1 MATGKETGDFMA
13 HKASADRSRL
23 RSILAGSTGNM
34 VETFDWFVYAAF
46 ALYFAPAFFPKGD
59 QTAQLL
65 GSAAVYA
72 VGFLARPF
80 GAWIMGLYGDRSGRR
95 AAMIA
100 SVALMCLGSLIIGL
114 CPGYAQIGIAAP
126 AILVFARILQGVS
139 MGGEYGASATYLSEM
154 ASRDRRGF
162 WSGVFYSTLMSGQ
175 LLALLLLLA
184 LTALLPP
191 DQMNAWGWRVAF
203 IVGALMA
210 TAVLFM
216 RRGMEETPSFKA
228 RDGSR
233 TATWRLLTEHPRETM
248 MVFGLTAGGTL
259 AYYTFG
265 TYMQK
270 FLVNTSGFS
279 KDQSNLI
286 TTAALACFVLMQP
299 VSGALSD
306 RFGRRALLLAFGVGG
321 VLMTWPVLST
331 LAVTRE
337 PMTAFLLV
345 LGSLAVISGYTSVSA
360 IVKAEMFPTE
370 IRALGV
376 ALPYAIANALFGGSA
391 EFIALSFKKAG
402 FEPGFYI
409 YVTAVIGVSLLTYLL
424 MPDTRRTSRI
434 LED

>member
-1 MATGKETGDFMA
+1 MAQDP
-13 HKASADRSRL
+13 KAERSRL
-23 RSILAGSTGNM
+23 RSILAGSAGNM

-46 ALYFAPAFFPKGD
+46 ALYFAPIFFPKGD

-80 GAWIMGLYGDRSGRR
+80 GAWIMGLYGDRAGRR
-95 AAMIA
+95 AAMILA
-100 SVALMCLGSLIIGL
+100 VGLMCLGSLIIGL
-114 CPGYAQIGIAAP
+114 CPGYAQIGLAAP
-126 AILVFARILQGVS
+126 AILVLARILQGVS

-154 ASRDRRGF
+154 AARDRRGF
-162 WSGVFYSTLMSGQ
+162 WSGIFYSTLMSGQ

-184 LTALLPP
+184 LTAVLPP
-191 DQMNAWGWRVAF
+191 EAMNAWGWRVAF

-210 TAVLFM
+210 TAVLLM
-216 RRGMEETPSFKA
+216 RRGMDETPSFKA

-233 TATWRLLTEHPRETM
+233 TATWRLVTEHPRETL

-279 KDQSNLI
+279 RDQSNLI

-299 VSGALSD
+299 LSGALSD
-306 RFGRRALLLAFGVGG
+306 RFGRRALLLAFGIGG
-321 VLMTWPVLST
+321 VAMTWPVLST
-331 LAVTRE
+331 LAETRE
-337 PMTAFLLV
+337 PLTAFLLV
-345 LGSLAVISGYTSVSA
+345 LGSLAVVSGYTSVSA

-376 ALPYAIANALFGGSA
+376 ALPYAIANALFGGTA
-391 EFIALSFKKAG
+391 EFIALSFKQAG

-409 YVTAVIGVSLLTYLL
+409 YVTAVTGVSLVTYLF

>member
-1 MATGKETGDFMA
+1 MA

-175 LLALLLLLA
+175 LLALILLLA

-331 LAVTRE
+331 LEVTRE

>member
-1 MATGKETGDFMA
+1 MAQDPQAERA
-13 HKASADRSRL
+13 RL
-23 RSILAGSTGNM
+23 RSILAGSAGNM

-46 ALYFAPAFFPKGD
+46 ALYFAPVFFPKGD

-80 GAWIMGLYGDRSGRR
+80 GAWIMGLYGDRAGRR
-95 AAMIA
+95 AAMILA
-100 SVALMCLGSLIIGL
+100 VGLMCLGSLIIGL
-114 CPGYAQIGIAAP
+114 CPGYAQIGLAAP
-126 AILVFARILQGVS
+126 AILVLARILQGVS

-162 WSGVFYSTLMSGQ
+162 WSGIFYSTLMSGQ

-184 LTALLPP
+184 LTSVLPP

-233 TATWRLLTEHPRETM
+233 TATWRLVTDHPRETL

-279 KDQSNLI
+279 RDQSNLI

-299 VSGALSD
+299 LSGALSD
-306 RFGRRALLLAFGVGG
+306 RFGRRALLLAFGIGG
-321 VLMTWPVLST
+321 VAMTWPVLST
-331 LAVTRE
+331 LAVTTD
-337 PMTAFLLV
+337 PVTAFLMV
-345 LGSLAVISGYTSVSA
+345 LGSLAVVSGYTSVSA

-376 ALPYAIANALFGGSA
+376 ALPYAIANALFGGTA
-391 EFIALSFKKAG
+391 EFIALSFKQAG

-409 YVTAVIGVSLLTYLL
+409 YVTVVIGMSLATYMI

-434 LED
+434 IED

>member
-1 MATGKETGDFMA
+1 MAQDP
-13 HKASADRSRL
+13 KAERSRL
-23 RSILAGSTGNM
+23 RSILAGSAGNM

-46 ALYFAPAFFPKGD
+46 ALYFAPIFFPKGD

-80 GAWIMGLYGDRSGRR
+80 GAWIMGLYGDQAGRR
-95 AAMIA
+95 AAMILA
-100 SVALMCLGSLIIGL
+100 VGLMCLGSLIIGL
-114 CPGYAQIGIAAP
+114 CPGYAQIGLAAP
-126 AILVFARILQGVS
+126 AILVLARILQGVS

-162 WSGVFYSTLMSGQ
+162 WSGIFYSTLMSGQ

-184 LTALLPP
+184 LTAVLPP
-191 DQMNAWGWRVAF
+191 EAMNAWGWRVAF

-210 TAVLFM
+210 TAVLLM
-216 RRGMEETPSFKA
+216 RRGMDETPSFKA

-233 TATWRLLTEHPRETM
+233 TATWRLVTEHPRETL

-279 KDQSNLI
+279 RDQSNLI

-299 VSGALSD
+299 LSGALSD
-306 RFGRRALLLAFGVGG
+306 RFGRRALLLAFGIGG
-321 VLMTWPVLST
+321 VAMTWPVLST
-331 LAVTRE
+331 LAETRE
-337 PMTAFLLV
+337 PLTAFLLV
-345 LGSLAVISGYTSVSA
+345 LGSLAVVSGYTSVSA

-376 ALPYAIANALFGGSA
+376 ALPYAIANALFGGTA
-391 EFIALSFKKAG
+391 EFIALSFKQAG
-402 FEPGFYI
+402 FEPGFYV
-409 YVTAVIGVSLLTYLL
+409 YVTAVIGVSLVTYLL

>member
-1 MATGKETGDFMA
+1 MAQDP
-13 HKASADRSRL
+13 KAERSRL
-23 RSILAGSTGNM
+23 RSILAGSAGNM

-46 ALYFAPAFFPKGD
+46 ALYFAPIFFPKGD

-80 GAWIMGLYGDRSGRR
+80 GAWIMGLYGDRAGRR
-95 AAMIA
+95 AAMILA
-100 SVALMCLGSLIIGL
+100 VGLMCLGSLIIGL
-114 CPGYAQIGIAAP
+114 CPGYAQIGLAAP
-126 AILVFARILQGVS
+126 AILVLARILQGVS

-162 WSGVFYSTLMSGQ
+162 WSGIFYSTLMSGQ

-184 LTALLPP
+184 LTAVLPP
-191 DQMNAWGWRVAF
+191 EAMNAWGWRVAF

-210 TAVLFM
+210 TAVLLM
-216 RRGMEETPSFKA
+216 RRGMDETPSFKA

-233 TATWRLLTEHPRETM
+233 TATWRLVTEHPRETL

-279 KDQSNLI
+279 RDQSNLI

-299 VSGALSD
+299 LSGALSD
-306 RFGRRALLLAFGVGG
+306 RFGRRALLLAFGIGG
-321 VLMTWPVLST
+321 VAMTWPVLST
-331 LAVTRE
+331 LAETRE
-337 PMTAFLLV
+337 PLTAFLLV
-345 LGSLAVISGYTSVSA
+345 LGSLAVVSGYTSVSA

-376 ALPYAIANALFGGSA
+376 ALPYAIANALFGGTA
-391 EFIALSFKKAG
+391 EFIALSFKQAG
-402 FEPGFYI
+402 FEPGFYV
-409 YVTAVIGVSLLTYLL
+409 YVTAVIGVSLVTYLL

>member
-1 MATGKETGDFMA
+1 MA
-13 HKASADRSRL
+13 HNQTAGPSRM
-23 RSILAGSTGNM
+23 RSILAASAGNM

-46 ALYFAPAFFPKGD
+46 ALYFAPTFFPKGD

-80 GAWIMGLYGDRSGRR
+80 GAWIMGLYGDRAGRR

-114 CPGYAQIGIAAP
+114 CPGHDQIGLAAP

-154 ASRDRRGF
+154 AARDRRGF
-162 WSGVFYSTLMSGQ
+162 WSGVFYATLMTGQ
-175 LLALLLLLA
+175 LLALLLLLV
-184 LTALLPP
+184 LTAVLTP
-191 DQMNAWGWRVAF
+191 DQMSAWGWRVAF
-203 IVGALMA
+203 IVGALIAA
-210 TAVLFM
+210 TVLLM

-228 RDGSR
+228 RDASP
-233 TATWRLLTEHPRETM
+233 TATLRLVREYPRETLIVM
-248 MVFGLTAGGTL
+248 GLTAGGTL

-286 TTAALACFVLMQP
+286 TTAALAVFVLLQP
-299 VSGALSD
+299 LSGALSD
-306 RFGRRALLLAFGVGG
+306 RFGRRTLLLAFGIGG
-321 VLMTWPVLST
+321 TLMTWPALST
-331 LAVTRE
+331 LAETRD
-337 PMTAFLLV
+337 PWAAFLIV
-345 LGSLAVISGYTSVSA
+345 VGCLAVVSGYTSVSA

-376 ALPYAIANALFGGSA
+376 ALPYAIANALFGGTA
-391 EFIALSFKKAG
+391 ELVALSFKSAG
-402 FEPGFYI
+402 REPGFYI
-409 YVTAVIGVSLLTYLL
+409 YVTAVILLSLATYIL
-424 MPDTRRTSRI
+424 MPDTRRSSRI
-434 LED
+434 RED

>member
-1 MATGKETGDFMA
+1 
-13 HKASADRSRL
+13 
-23 RSILAGSTGNM
+23 M

-46 ALYFAPAFFPKGD
+46 ALYFAPVFFPKGD

-80 GAWIMGLYGDRSGRR
+80 GAWIMGLYGDRAGRR
-95 AAMIA
+95 AAMILA
-100 SVALMCLGSLIIGL
+100 VGLMCLGSLIIGL
-114 CPGYAQIGIAAP
+114 CPGYAQIGLAAP
-126 AILVFARILQGVS
+126 AILVLARILQGVS

-162 WSGVFYSTLMSGQ
+162 WSGIFYSTLMSGQ

-184 LTALLPP
+184 LTSVLPP

-233 TATWRLLTEHPRETM
+233 TATWRLVTDHPRETL

-279 KDQSNLI
+279 RDQSNLI

-299 VSGALSD
+299 LSGALSD
-306 RFGRRALLLAFGVGG
+306 RFGRRALLLAFGIGG
-321 VLMTWPVLST
+321 VAMTWPVLST
-331 LAVTRE
+331 LAGTRE
-337 PMTAFLLV
+337 PLTAFLLV
-345 LGSLAVISGYTSVSA
+345 LGSLAVVSGYTSVSA

-376 ALPYAIANALFGGSA
+376 ALPYAIANALFGGTA
-391 EFIALSFKKAG
+391 EFIALSFKQAG

-409 YVTAVIGVSLLTYLL
+409 YVTVVIGMSLVTYMI

-434 LED
+434 IED

>member
-1 MATGKETGDFMA
+1 MAQDP
-13 HKASADRSRL
+13 KAERSRL
-23 RSILAGSTGNM
+23 RSILAGSAGNM

-46 ALYFAPAFFPKGD
+46 ALYFAPIFFPKGD

-80 GAWIMGLYGDRSGRR
+80 GAWIMGLYGDQAGRR
-95 AAMIA
+95 AAMILA
-100 SVALMCLGSLIIGL
+100 VGLMCLGSLIIGL
-114 CPGYAQIGIAAP
+114 CPGYAQIGLAAP
-126 AILVFARILQGVS
+126 AILVLARILQGVS

-154 ASRDRRGF
+154 AARDRRGF
-162 WSGVFYSTLMSGQ
+162 WSGIFYSTLMSGQ

-184 LTALLPP
+184 LTAVLPP
-191 DQMNAWGWRVAF
+191 EAMNAWGWRVAF

-210 TAVLFM
+210 TAVLLM
-216 RRGMEETPSFKA
+216 RRGMDETPSFKA

-233 TATWRLLTEHPRETM
+233 TATWRLVTEHPRETL

-279 KDQSNLI
+279 RDQSNLI

-299 VSGALSD
+299 LSGALSD
-306 RFGRRALLLAFGVGG
+306 RFGRRALLLAFGIGG
-321 VLMTWPVLST
+321 VAMTWPVLST
-331 LAVTRE
+331 LAETRE
-337 PMTAFLLV
+337 PLTAFLLV
-345 LGSLAVISGYTSVSA
+345 LGSLAVVSGYTSVSA

-376 ALPYAIANALFGGSA
+376 ALPYAIANALFGGTA
-391 EFIALSFKKAG
+391 EFIALSFKQAG
-402 FEPGFYI
+402 FEPGFYV
-409 YVTAVIGVSLLTYLL
+409 YVTAVIGVSLVTYLL

>member
-1 MATGKETGDFMA
+1 MAQDP
-13 HKASADRSRL
+13 KAERSRL
-23 RSILAGSTGNM
+23 RSILAGSAGNM

-46 ALYFAPAFFPKGD
+46 ALYFAPIFFPKGD

-80 GAWIMGLYGDRSGRR
+80 GAWIMGLYGDRAGRR
-95 AAMIA
+95 AAMILA
-100 SVALMCLGSLIIGL
+100 VGLMCLGSLIIGL
-114 CPGYAQIGIAAP
+114 CPGYAQIGLAAP
-126 AILVFARILQGVS
+126 AILVLARILQGVS

-162 WSGVFYSTLMSGQ
+162 WSGIFYSTLMSGQ

-184 LTALLPP
+184 LTAVLPP
-191 DQMNAWGWRVAF
+191 EAMNAWGWRVAF

-210 TAVLFM
+210 TAVLLM
-216 RRGMEETPSFKA
+216 RRGMDETPSFKA

-233 TATWRLLTEHPRETM
+233 TATWRLVTEHPRETL

-279 KDQSNLI
+279 RDQSNLI

-299 VSGALSD
+299 LSGALSD
-306 RFGRRALLLAFGVGG
+306 RFGRRALLLAFGIGG
-321 VLMTWPVLST
+321 VAMTWPVLST
-331 LAVTRE
+331 LAVTRD
-337 PMTAFLLV
+337 PLAAFLMV
-345 LGSLAVISGYTSVSA
+345 LGSLAVVSGYTSVSA

-376 ALPYAIANALFGGSA
+376 ALPYAIANALFGGTA
-391 EFIALSFKKAG
+391 EFIALSFKQAG

-409 YVTAVIGVSLLTYLL
+409 YVTAVIGVSLVTYLF

>member
-1 MATGKETGDFMA
+1 MA

-184 LTALLPP
+184 LTSLLPP

>member
-1 MATGKETGDFMA
+1 MAQDPQAERA
-13 HKASADRSRL
+13 RL
-23 RSILAGSTGNM
+23 RSILAGSAGNM

-46 ALYFAPAFFPKGD
+46 ALYFAPVFFPKGD

-80 GAWIMGLYGDRSGRR
+80 GAWIMGLYGDRAGRR
-95 AAMIA
+95 AAMILA
-100 SVALMCLGSLIIGL
+100 VGLMCLGSLIIGL
-114 CPGYAQIGIAAP
+114 CPGYAQIGLAAP
-126 AILVFARILQGVS
+126 AILVLARILQGVS

-162 WSGVFYSTLMSGQ
+162 WSGIFYSTLMSGQ

-184 LTALLPP
+184 LTSVLPP

-233 TATWRLLTEHPRETM
+233 TATWRLVTDHPRETL

-279 KDQSNLI
+279 RDQSNLI

-299 VSGALSD
+299 LSGALSD
-306 RFGRRALLLAFGVGG
+306 RFGRRALLLAFGIGG
-321 VLMTWPVLST
+321 VAMTWPVLST
-331 LAVTRE
+331 LAGTRE
-337 PMTAFLLV
+337 PLTAFLLV
-345 LGSLAVISGYTSVSA
+345 LGSLAVVSGYTSVSA

-376 ALPYAIANALFGGSA
+376 ALPYAIANALFGGTA
-391 EFIALSFKKAG
+391 EFIALSFKQAG

-409 YVTAVIGVSLLTYLL
+409 YVTVVIGMSLVTYMI

-434 LED
+434 IED

>member
-1 MATGKETGDFMA
+1 MAQDPQAERA
-13 HKASADRSRL
+13 RL
-23 RSILAGSTGNM
+23 RSILAGSAGNM

-46 ALYFAPAFFPKGD
+46 ALYFAPVFFPKGD

-80 GAWIMGLYGDRSGRR
+80 GAWIMGLYGDRAGRR
-95 AAMIA
+95 AAMILA
-100 SVALMCLGSLIIGL
+100 VGLMCLGSLIIGL
-114 CPGYAQIGIAAP
+114 CPGYAQIGLAAP
-126 AILVFARILQGVS
+126 AILVLARILQGVS

-162 WSGVFYSTLMSGQ
+162 WSGIFYSTLMSGQ

-184 LTALLPP
+184 LTAILPP
-191 DQMNAWGWRVAF
+191 EQMNAWGWRVAF

-210 TAVLFM
+210 TAVLVM

-233 TATWRLLTEHPRETM
+233 TATWRLVSEHPRETM

-279 KDQSNLI
+279 RDQSNLI

-299 VSGALSD
+299 LSGALSD
-306 RFGRRALLLAFGVGG
+306 RFGRRALLLAFGIGG
-321 VLMTWPVLST
+321 VAMTWPVLST
-331 LAVTRE
+331 LAETRE
-337 PMTAFLLV
+337 PLTAFLLV
-345 LGSLAVISGYTSVSA
+345 LGSLAVVSGYTSVSA

-376 ALPYAIANALFGGSA
+376 ALPYAIANALFGGTA
-391 EFIALSFKKAG
+391 EFIALSFKQAG

-409 YVTAVIGVSLLTYLL
+409 YVTVVIGMSLATYLV

-434 LED
+434 IED

>member
-1 MATGKETGDFMA
+1 MPDTT
-13 HKASADRSRL
+13 ADRSRL
-23 RSILAGSTGNM
+23 RSILAGSAGNM

-46 ALYFAPAFFPKGD
+46 ALYFAPVFFPKGD

-95 AAMIA
+95 SAMIV
-100 SVALMCLGSLIIGL
+100 SVSLMCLGSLIIGL
-114 CPGYAQIGIAAP
+114 CPGHARIGVAAP
-126 AILVFARILQGVS
+126 TILVLARVLQGIS

-154 ASRDRRGF
+154 AARDRRGF
-162 WSGVFYSTLMSGQ
+162 WSGVFYATLMTGQ
-175 LLALLLLLA
+175 LLALVLLLA
-184 LTALLPP
+184 LTAILSP

-203 IVGALMA
+203 IAGALIAA
-210 TAVLFM
+210 TVLLM
-216 RRGMEETPSFKA
+216 RRGMDETPSFKA
-228 RDGSR
+228 RDASP
-233 TATWRLLTEHPRETM
+233 TATWRLVREHPRETLT
-248 MVFGLTAGGTL
+248 VLGLTAGGTL

-270 FLVNTSGFS
+270 FLVNTSGFT

-286 TTAALACFVLMQP
+286 TTAALAVFVLLQP
-299 VSGALSD
+299 LAGALSD
-306 RFGRRALLLAFGVGG
+306 RVGRRVLLLAFGIGG
-321 VLMTWPVLST
+321 VLMTWPALST
-331 LAVTRE
+331 LAGLRD
-337 PMTAFLLV
+337 PLAAFLV
-345 LGSLAVISGYTSVSA
+345 VVGCLAVVSGYTSVSA

-376 ALPYAIANALFGGSA
+376 ALPYAIANALFGGTA

-402 FEPGFYI
+402 FEPGFYA
-409 YVTAVIGVSLLTYLL
+409 YVTGVIGLSLVTYLL

-434 LED
+434 RED

>member
-1 MATGKETGDFMA
+1 
-13 HKASADRSRL
+13 
-23 RSILAGSTGNM
+23 
-34 VETFDWFVYAAF
+34 
-46 ALYFAPAFFPKGD
+46 
-59 QTAQLL
+59 
-65 GSAAVYA
+65 

>member
-1 MATGKETGDFMA
+1 MA

-175 LLALLLLLA
+175 LLALILLLA

-331 LAVTRE
+331 LAVTRD

>member
-1 MATGKETGDFMA
+1 MAQDPQAE
-13 HKASADRSRL
+13 RSRL
-23 RSILAGSTGNM
+23 RSILAGSAGNM

-46 ALYFAPAFFPKGD
+46 ALYFAPVFFPKGD

-80 GAWIMGLYGDRSGRR
+80 GAWIMGLYGDRAGRR
-95 AAMIA
+95 AAMI
-100 SVALMCLGSLIIGL
+100 VAVGLMCLGSLIIGL
-114 CPGYAQIGIAAP
+114 CPGYAQIGLAAP
-126 AILVFARILQGVS
+126 AILVLARILQGVS

-162 WSGVFYSTLMSGQ
+162 WSGIFYSTLMSGQ

-184 LTALLPP
+184 LTAVLPP
-191 DQMNAWGWRVAF
+191 EQMNAWGWRVAF

-210 TAVLFM
+210 TAVLVM

-233 TATWRLLTEHPRETM
+233 TATWRLVSEHPRETM

-279 KDQSNLI
+279 RDQSNLI

-299 VSGALSD
+299 LSGALSD
-306 RFGRRALLLAFGVGG
+306 RFGRRALLLAFGIGG
-321 VLMTWPVLST
+321 VAMTWPVLST
-331 LAVTRE
+331 LAETRE
-337 PMTAFLLV
+337 PLTAFLLV
-345 LGSLAVISGYTSVSA
+345 LGSLAVVSGYTSVSA

-376 ALPYAIANALFGGSA
+376 ALPYAIANALFGGTA
-391 EFIALSFKKAG
+391 EFIALSFKQAG

-409 YVTAVIGVSLLTYLL
+409 YVTAVIGVSLVTYLL

>member
-1 MATGKETGDFMA
+1 
-13 HKASADRSRL
+13 
-23 RSILAGSTGNM
+23 M

-46 ALYFAPAFFPKGD
+46 ALYFAPIFFPKGD

-80 GAWIMGLYGDRSGRR
+80 GAWIMGLYGDRAGRR
-95 AAMIA
+95 AAMILA
-100 SVALMCLGSLIIGL
+100 VGLMCLGSLIIGL
-114 CPGYAQIGIAAP
+114 CPGYAQIGLAAP
-126 AILVFARILQGVS
+126 AILVLARILQGVS

-154 ASRDRRGF
+154 AARDRRGF
-162 WSGVFYSTLMSGQ
+162 WSGIFYSTLMSGQ

-184 LTALLPP
+184 LTAVLPP
-191 DQMNAWGWRVAF
+191 EAMNAWGWRVAF

-210 TAVLFM
+210 TAVLLM
-216 RRGMEETPSFKA
+216 RRGMDETPSFKA

-233 TATWRLLTEHPRETM
+233 TATWRLVTEHPRETL

-279 KDQSNLI
+279 RDQSNLI

-299 VSGALSD
+299 LSGALSD
-306 RFGRRALLLAFGVGG
+306 RFGRRALLLAFGIGG
-321 VLMTWPVLST
+321 VAMTWPVLST
-331 LAVTRE
+331 LAETRE
-337 PMTAFLLV
+337 PLTAFLLV
-345 LGSLAVISGYTSVSA
+345 LGSLAVVSGYTSVSA

-376 ALPYAIANALFGGSA
+376 ALPYAIANALFGGTA
-391 EFIALSFKKAG
+391 EFIALSFKQAG

-409 YVTAVIGVSLLTYLL
+409 YVTVVIGMSLVTYMI

-434 LED
+434 IED

>member
-1 MATGKETGDFMA
+1 MA

-376 ALPYAIANALFGGSA
+376 ALPYAIANALFGGTA
-391 EFIALSFKKAG
+391 EFIALSFKQAG

-409 YVTAVIGVSLLTYLL
+409 YVTVVIGMSLVTYLI

>member
-1 MATGKETGDFMA
+1 MAQDPQAE
-13 HKASADRSRL
+13 RSRL
-23 RSILAGSTGNM
+23 RSILAGSAGNM

-46 ALYFAPAFFPKGD
+46 ALYFAPVFFPKGD

-80 GAWIMGLYGDRSGRR
+80 GAWIMGLYGDRAGRR
-95 AAMIA
+95 AAMILA
-100 SVALMCLGSLIIGL
+100 VGLMCLGSLIIGL
-114 CPGYAQIGIAAP
+114 CPGYAQIGLAAP
-126 AILVFARILQGVS
+126 AILVLARILQGVS

-162 WSGVFYSTLMSGQ
+162 WSGIFYSTLMSGQ

-184 LTALLPP
+184 LTSVLPP

-233 TATWRLLTEHPRETM
+233 TATWRLVTDHPRETL

-279 KDQSNLI
+279 RDQSNLI

-299 VSGALSD
+299 LSGALSD
-306 RFGRRALLLAFGVGG
+306 RFGRRALLLAFGIGG
-321 VLMTWPVLST
+321 VAMTWPVLST
-331 LAVTRE
+331 LAGTRE
-337 PMTAFLLV
+337 PLTAFLLV
-345 LGSLAVISGYTSVSA
+345 LGSLAVVSGYTSVSA

-376 ALPYAIANALFGGSA
+376 ALPYAIANALFGGTA
-391 EFIALSFKKAG
+391 EFIALSFKQAG

-409 YVTAVIGVSLLTYLL
+409 YVTVVIGMSLVTYLI

>member
-1 MATGKETGDFMA
+1 MAQDPQAE
-13 HKASADRSRL
+13 RSRL
-23 RSILAGSTGNM
+23 RSILAGSAGNM

-46 ALYFAPAFFPKGD
+46 ALYFAPVFFPKGD

-80 GAWIMGLYGDRSGRR
+80 GAWIMGLYGDRAGRR
-95 AAMIA
+95 AAMILA
-100 SVALMCLGSLIIGL
+100 VGLMCLGSLIIGL
-114 CPGYAQIGIAAP
+114 CPGYAQIGLAAP
-126 AILVFARILQGVS
+126 AILVLARILQGVS

-162 WSGVFYSTLMSGQ
+162 WSGIFYSTLMSGQ

-184 LTALLPP
+184 LTSVLPP

-233 TATWRLLTEHPRETM
+233 TATWRLVTDHPRETL

-279 KDQSNLI
+279 RDQSNLI

-299 VSGALSD
+299 LSGALSD
-306 RFGRRALLLAFGVGG
+306 RFGRRALLLAFGIGG
-321 VLMTWPVLST
+321 VAMTWPVLST
-331 LAVTRE
+331 LAVTTD
-337 PMTAFLLV
+337 PVTAFLMV
-345 LGSLAVISGYTSVSA
+345 LGSLAVVSGYTSVSA

-376 ALPYAIANALFGGSA
+376 ALPYAIANALFGGTA
-391 EFIALSFKKAG
+391 EFIALSFKQAG

-409 YVTAVIGVSLLTYLL
+409 YVTVVIGMSLVTYLI

>member
-1 MATGKETGDFMA
+1 MAQEP
-13 HKASADRSRL
+13 KAERSRL
-23 RSILAGSTGNM
+23 RSILAGSAGNM

-46 ALYFAPAFFPKGD
+46 ALYFAPIFFPKGD

-80 GAWIMGLYGDRSGRR
+80 GAWIMGLYGDRAGRR
-95 AAMIA
+95 AAMILA
-100 SVALMCLGSLIIGL
+100 VGLMCLGSLIIGL
-114 CPGYAQIGIAAP
+114 CPGYAQIGLAAP
-126 AILVFARILQGVS
+126 AILVLARILQGVS

-154 ASRDRRGF
+154 AARDRRGF
-162 WSGVFYSTLMSGQ
+162 WSGIFYSTLMSGQ

-184 LTALLPP
+184 LTAVLPP
-191 DQMNAWGWRVAF
+191 EAMNAWGWRVAF

-210 TAVLFM
+210 TAVLLM
-216 RRGMEETPSFKA
+216 RRGMDETPSFKA

-233 TATWRLLTEHPRETM
+233 TATWRLVTEHPRETL

-279 KDQSNLI
+279 RDQSNLI
-286 TTAALACFVLMQP
+286 TTAALGCFVLMQP
-299 VSGALSD
+299 LSGALSD
-306 RFGRRALLLAFGVGG
+306 RFGRRALLLAFGIGG
-321 VLMTWPVLST
+321 VAMTWPVLST
-331 LAVTRE
+331 LAETRE
-337 PMTAFLLV
+337 PLTAFLLV
-345 LGSLAVISGYTSVSA
+345 LGSLAVVSGYTSVSA

-376 ALPYAIANALFGGSA
+376 ALPYAIANALFGGTA
-391 EFIALSFKKAG
+391 EFIALSFKQAG

-409 YVTAVIGVSLLTYLL
+409 YVTAVIGVSLVTYLF

>member
-1 MATGKETGDFMA
+1 MA

-154 ASRDRRGF
+154 ASRNRRGF

>member
-1 MATGKETGDFMA
+1 MAQDPQAE
-13 HKASADRSRL
+13 RSRL
-23 RSILAGSTGNM
+23 RSILAGSAGNM

-46 ALYFAPAFFPKGD
+46 ALYFAPVFFPKGD

-80 GAWIMGLYGDRSGRR
+80 GAWIMGLYGDRAGRR
-95 AAMIA
+95 AAMILA
-100 SVALMCLGSLIIGL
+100 VGLMCLGSLIIGL
-114 CPGYAQIGIAAP
+114 CPGYAQIGLAAP
-126 AILVFARILQGVS
+126 AILVLARILQGVS

-162 WSGVFYSTLMSGQ
+162 WSGIFYSTLMSGQ

-184 LTALLPP
+184 LTSVLPP

-233 TATWRLLTEHPRETM
+233 TATWRLVTDHPRETL

-279 KDQSNLI
+279 RDQSNLI

-299 VSGALSD
+299 LSGALSD
-306 RFGRRALLLAFGVGG
+306 RFGRRALLLAFGIGG
-321 VLMTWPVLST
+321 VAMTWPVLST
-331 LAVTRE
+331 LAGTRE
-337 PMTAFLLV
+337 PLTAFLLV
-345 LGSLAVISGYTSVSA
+345 LGSLAVVSGYTSVSA

-376 ALPYAIANALFGGSA
+376 ALPYAIANALFGGTA
-391 EFIALSFKKAG
+391 EFIALSFKQAG

-409 YVTAVIGVSLLTYLL
+409 YVTVVIGMSLVTYMI

-434 LED
+434 IED

>member
-1 MATGKETGDFMA
+1 MA

-175 LLALLLLLA
+175 LLALFLLLA

-233 TATWRLLTEHPRETM
+233 TATLRLLTEHPRETM

-321 VLMTWPVLST
+321 VLMTWPVLTT

-337 PMTAFLLV
+337 PLTAFLLV

-409 YVTAVIGVSLLTYLL
+409 YVTAVIGLSLLTYLL

>member
-1 MATGKETGDFMA
+1 MAQDP
-13 HKASADRSRL
+13 KAERSRL
-23 RSILAGSTGNM
+23 RSILAGSAGNM

-46 ALYFAPAFFPKGD
+46 ALYFAPIFFPKGD

-80 GAWIMGLYGDRSGRR
+80 GAWIMGLYGDRAGRR
-95 AAMIA
+95 AAMILA
-100 SVALMCLGSLIIGL
+100 VGLMCLGSLIIGL
-114 CPGYAQIGIAAP
+114 CPGYAQIGLAAP
-126 AILVFARILQGVS
+126 AILVLARILQGVS

-154 ASRDRRGF
+154 AARDRRGF
-162 WSGVFYSTLMSGQ
+162 WSGIFYSTLMSGQ

-184 LTALLPP
+184 LTAVLPP
-191 DQMNAWGWRVAF
+191 EAMNAWGWRVAF

-210 TAVLFM
+210 TAVLLM
-216 RRGMEETPSFKA
+216 RRGMDETPSFKA

-233 TATWRLLTEHPRETM
+233 TATWRLVTEHPRETL

-279 KDQSNLI
+279 RDQSNLI

-299 VSGALSD
+299 LSGALSD
-306 RFGRRALLLAFGVGG
+306 RFGRRALLLAFGIGG
-321 VLMTWPVLST
+321 VAMTWPVLST
-331 LAVTRE
+331 LAETRE
-337 PMTAFLLV
+337 PLTAFLLV
-345 LGSLAVISGYTSVSA
+345 LGSLAVVSGYTSVSA

-376 ALPYAIANALFGGSA
+376 ALPYAIANALFGGTA
-391 EFIALSFKKAG
+391 EFIALSFKQAG

-409 YVTAVIGVSLLTYLL
+409 YVTAVIGVSLVTYLL

>member
-1 MATGKETGDFMA
+1 MAQDP
-13 HKASADRSRL
+13 KAERSRL
-23 RSILAGSTGNM
+23 RSILAGSAGNM

-46 ALYFAPAFFPKGD
+46 ALYFAPIFFPKGD

-80 GAWIMGLYGDRSGRR
+80 GAWIMGLYGDRAGRR
-95 AAMIA
+95 AAMILA
-100 SVALMCLGSLIIGL
+100 VGLMCLGSLIIGL
-114 CPGYAQIGIAAP
+114 CPGYAQIGLAAP
-126 AILVFARILQGVS
+126 AILVLARILQGVS

-162 WSGVFYSTLMSGQ
+162 WSGIFYSTLMSGQ

-184 LTALLPP
+184 LTAVLPP
-191 DQMNAWGWRVAF
+191 EAMNAWGWRVAF

-210 TAVLFM
+210 TAVLLM
-216 RRGMEETPSFKA
+216 RRGMDETPSFKA

-233 TATWRLLTEHPRETM
+233 TATWRLVTEHPRETL

-279 KDQSNLI
+279 RDQSNLI

-299 VSGALSD
+299 LSGALSD
-306 RFGRRALLLAFGVGG
+306 RFGRRALLLAFGIGG
-321 VLMTWPVLST
+321 VAMTCPVLST
-331 LAVTRE
+331 LAETRE
-337 PMTAFLLV
+337 PLTAFLLV
-345 LGSLAVISGYTSVSA
+345 LGSLAVVSGYTSVSA

-376 ALPYAIANALFGGSA
+376 ALPYAIANALFGGTA
-391 EFIALSFKKAG
+391 EFIALSFKQAG
-402 FEPGFYI
+402 FEPGFYV
-409 YVTAVIGVSLLTYLL
+409 YVTAVIGVSLVTYLL

>member
-1 MATGKETGDFMA
+1 
-13 HKASADRSRL
+13 
-23 RSILAGSTGNM
+23 
-34 VETFDWFVYAAF
+34 
-46 ALYFAPAFFPKGD
+46 
-59 QTAQLL
+59 
-65 GSAAVYA
+65 
-72 VGFLARPF
+72 
-80 GAWIMGLYGDRSGRR
+80 
-95 AAMIA
+95 
-100 SVALMCLGSLIIGL
+100 
-114 CPGYAQIGIAAP
+114 
-126 AILVFARILQGVS
+126 

-162 WSGVFYSTLMSGQ
+162 WSGIFYSTLMSGQ

-184 LTALLPP
+184 LTSVLPP

-233 TATWRLLTEHPRETM
+233 TATWRLVTDHPRETL

-279 KDQSNLI
+279 RDQSNLI

-299 VSGALSD
+299 LSGALSD
-306 RFGRRALLLAFGVGG
+306 RFGRRALLLAFGIGG
-321 VLMTWPVLST
+321 VAMTWPVLST
-331 LAVTRE
+331 LAETRE
-337 PMTAFLLV
+337 PLTAFLLV
-345 LGSLAVISGYTSVSA
+345 LGSLAVVSGYTSVSA

-376 ALPYAIANALFGGSA
+376 ALPYAIANALFGGTA
-391 EFIALSFKKAG
+391 EFIALSFKQAG

-409 YVTAVIGVSLLTYLL
+409 YVTVVIGMSLVTYLI

>member
-1 MATGKETGDFMA
+1 MAQDP
-13 HKASADRSRL
+13 KAERSRL
-23 RSILAGSTGNM
+23 RSILAGSAGNM

-46 ALYFAPAFFPKGD
+46 ALYFAPIFFPKGD

-80 GAWIMGLYGDRSGRR
+80 GAWIMGLYGDRAGRR
-95 AAMIA
+95 AAMILA
-100 SVALMCLGSLIIGL
+100 VGLMCLGSLIIGL
-114 CPGYAQIGIAAP
+114 CPGYAQIGLAAP
-126 AILVFARILQGVS
+126 AILVLARILQGVS

-154 ASRDRRGF
+154 AARDRRGF
-162 WSGVFYSTLMSGQ
+162 WSGIFYSTLMSGQ

-184 LTALLPP
+184 LTAVLPP
-191 DQMNAWGWRVAF
+191 EAMNAWGWRVAF

-210 TAVLFM
+210 TAVLLM
-216 RRGMEETPSFKA
+216 RRGMDETPSFKA

-233 TATWRLLTEHPRETM
+233 TATWRLVTEHPRETL

-270 FLVNTSGFS
+270 FLVDTSGFS
-279 KDQSNLI
+279 RDQSNLI

-299 VSGALSD
+299 LSGALSD
-306 RFGRRALLLAFGVGG
+306 RFGRRALLLAFGIGG
-321 VLMTWPVLST
+321 VAMTWPVLST
-331 LAVTRE
+331 LAETRE
-337 PMTAFLLV
+337 PLTAFLLV
-345 LGSLAVISGYTSVSA
+345 LGSLAVVSGYTSVSA

-376 ALPYAIANALFGGSA
+376 ALPYAIANALFGGTA
-391 EFIALSFKKAG
+391 EFIALSFKQAG
-402 FEPGFYI
+402 FEPGFYV
-409 YVTAVIGVSLLTYLL
+409 YVTAVIGVSLVTYLF

>member
-1 MATGKETGDFMA
+1 MAQDP
-13 HKASADRSRL
+13 KAERSRL
-23 RSILAGSTGNM
+23 RSILAGSAGNM

-46 ALYFAPAFFPKGD
+46 ALYFAPIFFPKGD

-80 GAWIMGLYGDRSGRR
+80 GAWIMGLYGDRAGRR
-95 AAMIA
+95 AAMILA
-100 SVALMCLGSLIIGL
+100 VGLMCLGSLVIGL
-114 CPGYAQIGIAAP
+114 CPGYAQIGLAAP
-126 AILVFARILQGVS
+126 AILVLARILQGVS

-154 ASRDRRGF
+154 AARDRRGF
-162 WSGVFYSTLMSGQ
+162 WSGIFYSTLMSGQ

-184 LTALLPP
+184 LTAVLPP
-191 DQMNAWGWRVAF
+191 EAMNAWGWRVAF

-210 TAVLFM
+210 TAVLLM
-216 RRGMEETPSFKA
+216 RRGMDETPSFKA

-233 TATWRLLTEHPRETM
+233 TATWRLVTEHPRETL

-279 KDQSNLI
+279 RDQSNLI

-299 VSGALSD
+299 LSGALSD
-306 RFGRRALLLAFGVGG
+306 RFGRRALLLAFGIGG
-321 VLMTWPVLST
+321 VAMTWPVLST
-331 LAVTRE
+331 LAETRE
-337 PMTAFLLV
+337 PLTAFLLV
-345 LGSLAVISGYTSVSA
+345 LGSLAVVSGYTSVSA

-376 ALPYAIANALFGGSA
+376 ALPYAIANALFGGTA
-391 EFIALSFKKAG
+391 EFIALSFKQAG

-409 YVTAVIGVSLLTYLL
+409 YVTAVIGVSLVTYLL

>member
-1 MATGKETGDFMA
+1 MAQDPQAE
-13 HKASADRSRL
+13 RSRL
-23 RSILAGSTGNM
+23 RSILAGSAGNM

-46 ALYFAPAFFPKGD
+46 ALYFAPVFFPKGD

-80 GAWIMGLYGDRSGRR
+80 GAWIMGLYGDRAGRR
-95 AAMIA
+95 AAMILA
-100 SVALMCLGSLIIGL
+100 VGLMCLGSLIIGL
-114 CPGYAQIGIAAP
+114 CPGYAQIGLAAP
-126 AILVFARILQGVS
+126 AILVLARILQGVS

-162 WSGVFYSTLMSGQ
+162 WSGIFYSTLMSGR

-184 LTALLPP
+184 LTSVLPP

-233 TATWRLLTEHPRETM
+233 TATWRLVTDHPRETL

-279 KDQSNLI
+279 RDQSNLI

-299 VSGALSD
+299 LSGALSD
-306 RFGRRALLLAFGVGG
+306 RFGRRALLLAFGIGG
-321 VLMTWPVLST
+321 VAMTWPVLST
-331 LAVTRE
+331 LAVTTD
-337 PMTAFLLV
+337 PVTAFLMV
-345 LGSLAVISGYTSVSA
+345 LGSLAVVSGYTSVSA

-376 ALPYAIANALFGGSA
+376 ALPYAIANALFGGTA
-391 EFIALSFKKAG
+391 EFIALSFKQAG

-409 YVTAVIGVSLLTYLL
+409 YVTVVIGMSLG
-424 MPDTRRTSRI
+424 
-434 LED
+434 

>member
-1 MATGKETGDFMA
+1 MA

-175 LLALLLLLA
+175 LLALILLLA

>member
-1 MATGKETGDFMA
+1 MAQDPQAE
-13 HKASADRSRL
+13 RSRL
-23 RSILAGSTGNM
+23 RSILAGSGGNM

-46 ALYFAPAFFPKGD
+46 ALYFAPVFFPKGD

-80 GAWIMGLYGDRSGRR
+80 GAWIMGLYGDRAGRR
-95 AAMIA
+95 AAMI
-100 SVALMCLGSLIIGL
+100 VAVGLMCLGSLIIGL
-114 CPGYAQIGIAAP
+114 CPGYAQIGLAAP
-126 AILVFARILQGVS
+126 AILVLARILQGVS

-162 WSGVFYSTLMSGQ
+162 WSGIFYSTLMSGQ

-184 LTALLPP
+184 LTAVLPP
-191 DQMNAWGWRVAF
+191 EQMNAWGWRVAF

-210 TAVLFM
+210 TAVLVM

-233 TATWRLLTEHPRETM
+233 TATWRLVSEHPRETM

-279 KDQSNLI
+279 RDQSNLI

-299 VSGALSD
+299 LSGALSD
-306 RFGRRALLLAFGVGG
+306 RFGRRALLLAFGIGG
-321 VLMTWPVLST
+321 VAMTWPVLST
-331 LAVTRE
+331 LAETRE
-337 PMTAFLLV
+337 PLTAFLLV
-345 LGSLAVISGYTSVSA
+345 LGSLAVVSGYTSVSA

-376 ALPYAIANALFGGSA
+376 ALPYAIANALFGGTA

-409 YVTAVIGVSLLTYLL
+409 YVTAVIGMSLVTYLI

>member
-1 MATGKETGDFMA
+1 MAQDPQAE
-13 HKASADRSRL
+13 RSRL
-23 RSILAGSTGNM
+23 RSILAGSAGNM

-46 ALYFAPAFFPKGD
+46 ALYFAPVFFPKGD

-80 GAWIMGLYGDRSGRR
+80 GAWIMGLYGDRAGRR
-95 AAMIA
+95 AAMI
-100 SVALMCLGSLIIGL
+100 VAVGLMCLGSLIIGL
-114 CPGYAQIGIAAP
+114 CPGYAQIGLAAP
-126 AILVFARILQGVS
+126 AILVLARILQGVS

-154 ASRDRRGF
+154 AARDRRGF
-162 WSGVFYSTLMSGQ
+162 WSGIFYSTLMSGQ

-184 LTALLPP
+184 LTAILPP
-191 DQMNAWGWRVAF
+191 EQMNAWGWRVAF
-203 IVGALMA
+203 IIGALMA
-210 TAVLFM
+210 TAVLLM

-233 TATWRLLTEHPRETM
+233 TATWRLVTEHPRETL

-279 KDQSNLI
+279 RDQSNLI

-299 VSGALSD
+299 LSGALSD
-306 RFGRRALLLAFGVGG
+306 RFGRRALLLAFGIGG
-321 VLMTWPVLST
+321 VAMTWPVLST
-331 LAVTRE
+331 LAETRE
-337 PMTAFLLV
+337 PLTAFLLV
-345 LGSLAVISGYTSVSA
+345 LGSLAVVSGYTSVSA

-376 ALPYAIANALFGGSA
+376 ALPYAIANALFGGTA
-391 EFIALSFKKAG
+391 EFIALSFKQAG

-409 YVTAVIGVSLLTYLL
+409 YVTVVIGMSLVTYLI

>member
-1 MATGKETGDFMA
+1 MTQDP
-13 HKASADRSRL
+13 KAERSRL
-23 RSILAGSTGNM
+23 RSILAGSAGNM

-46 ALYFAPAFFPKGD
+46 ALYFAPVFFPQGD

-80 GAWIMGLYGDRSGRR
+80 GAWIMGLYGDRAGRR
-95 AAMIA
+95 AAMI
-100 SVALMCLGSLIIGL
+100 VAVGLMCLGSLIIGL
-114 CPGYAQIGIAAP
+114 CPGYAQIGLAAP
-126 AILVFARILQGVS
+126 AILVLARILQGVS

-162 WSGVFYSTLMSGQ
+162 WSGIFYSTLMSGQ

-184 LTALLPP
+184 LTAVLPP
-191 DQMNAWGWRVAF
+191 EAMNAWGWRVAF

-210 TAVLFM
+210 TAVLLM

-233 TATWRLLTEHPRETM
+233 TATWRLVTDHPSETL

-279 KDQSNLI
+279 RDQSNLI

-299 VSGALSD
+299 LSGALSD
-306 RFGRRALLLAFGVGG
+306 RFGRRALLLAFGIGG
-321 VLMTWPVLST
+321 VAMTWPVLST
-331 LAVTRE
+331 LAVTRD
-337 PMTAFLLV
+337 PLTAFLLV
-345 LGSLAVISGYTSVSA
+345 LGSLAVVSGYTSVSA

-376 ALPYAIANALFGGSA
+376 ALPYAIANALFGGTA
-391 EFIALSFKKAG
+391 EFIALSFKQSG

-409 YVTAVIGVSLLTYLL
+409 YVTAVIGVSLVTYLL

>member
-1 MATGKETGDFMA
+1 MAQDQT
-13 HKASADRSRL
+13 SDRSRL
-23 RSILAGSTGNM
+23 RSILAGSAGNM

-46 ALYFAPAFFPKGD
+46 ALYFAPVFFPKGD

-80 GAWIMGLYGDRSGRR
+80 GAWIMGLYGDRAGRR
-95 AAMIA
+95 AAMI
-100 SVALMCLGSLIIGL
+100 VAVGLMCLGSLIIGL
-114 CPGYAQIGIAAP
+114 CPGYAQIGLAAP
-126 AILVFARILQGVS
+126 AILVLARILQGVS

-162 WSGVFYSTLMSGQ
+162 WSGIFYSTLMSGQ
-175 LLALLLLLA
+175 LLALFLLLA
-184 LTALLPP
+184 LTAVLTPE
-191 DQMNAWGWRVAF
+191 QMNDWGWRIAF

-210 TAVLFM
+210 TAVLLM

-233 TATWRLLTEHPRETM
+233 TATWRLVTEHPRETL

-279 KDQSNLI
+279 RDQSNLI

-299 VSGALSD
+299 LSGALSD

-321 VLMTWPVLST
+321 VAMTWPVLST
-331 LAVTRE
+331 LAVTRD
-337 PMTAFLLV
+337 PLAAFLMV
-345 LGSLAVISGYTSVSA
+345 VGSLAVVSGYTSVSA

-376 ALPYAIANALFGGSA
+376 ALPYAIANALFGGTA
-391 EFIALSFKKAG
+391 EFIALSFKQAG

-409 YVTAVIGVSLLTYLL
+409 YVTAVIGGSLVTYLL

>member
-1 MATGKETGDFMA
+1 MAQDP
-13 HKASADRSRL
+13 KAERSRL
-23 RSILAGSTGNM
+23 RSILAGSAGNM

-46 ALYFAPAFFPKGD
+46 ALYFAPIFFPKGD

-80 GAWIMGLYGDRSGRR
+80 GAWIMGLYGDRAGRR
-95 AAMIA
+95 AAMILA
-100 SVALMCLGSLIIGL
+100 VGLMCLGSLIIGL
-114 CPGYAQIGIAAP
+114 CPGYAQIGLAAP
-126 AILVFARILQGVS
+126 AILVLARILQGVS

-154 ASRDRRGF
+154 AARDRRGF
-162 WSGVFYSTLMSGQ
+162 WSGIFYSTLMSGQ

-184 LTALLPP
+184 LTAVLPP
-191 DQMNAWGWRVAF
+191 EAMNAWGWRVAF

-210 TAVLFM
+210 TAVLLM
-216 RRGMEETPSFKA
+216 RRGMDETPSFKA

-233 TATWRLLTEHPRETM
+233 TATWRLVTEHPRETL

-279 KDQSNLI
+279 RDQSNLI

-299 VSGALSD
+299 LSGALSD
-306 RFGRRALLLAFGVGG
+306 RFGRRALLLAFGIGG
-321 VLMTWPVLST
+321 VAMTWPVLST
-331 LAVTRE
+331 LAETRE
-337 PMTAFLLV
+337 PLTAFLLV
-345 LGSLAVISGYTSVSA
+345 LGSLAVVSGYTSVSA

-376 ALPYAIANALFGGSA
+376 ALPYAIANALFGGTA
-391 EFIALSFKKAG
+391 EFIALSFKQAG
-402 FEPGFYI
+402 FEPGFYV
-409 YVTAVIGVSLLTYLL
+409 YVTAVIGVSLVTYLL